1 MSKIK
6 FSRPDVSVMIEMIS
20 FKIAVLKSV
29 ASLPMGENFWESL
42 HFISIKVRRLSCT
55 LCEYRQTE

>member
-6 FSRPDVSVMIEMIS
+6 LAWLDVSVMIEMIS
-20 FKIAVLKSV
+20 LKTEVLKYV

-42 HFISIKVRRLSCT
+42 HIISMKVRELSCT
-55 LCEYRQTE
+55 LCDYRQTE